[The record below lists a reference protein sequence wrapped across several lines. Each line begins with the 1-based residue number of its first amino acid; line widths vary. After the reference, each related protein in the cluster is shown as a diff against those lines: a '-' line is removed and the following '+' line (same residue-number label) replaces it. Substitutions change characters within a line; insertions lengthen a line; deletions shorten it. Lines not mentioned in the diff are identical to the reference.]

1 MKAMDVVKND
11 NHDLS
16 NRVIN
21 KARAR
26 IDPNLR
32 EAVTQLLNEK
42 EGEISLAMLN
52 AILYVLYRESGG
64 QQNEAKRIGEREKV
78 LVRKL
83 NLLIALRG

>member
-21 KARAR
+21 KARAH

-52 AILYVLYRESGG
+52 AVLYVLYRESGG
-64 QQNEAKRIGEREKV
+64 SRIKQKG
-78 LVRKL
+78 
-83 NLLIALRG
+83 